1 MRPDYRGCFQPFLHP
16 GERLLIASD
25 YYENSALP
33 SVPAQLRTPR
43 TPPPPSALEQR
54 VRGVL
59 GNVLGSL
66 SRGRMEGFVAAG
78 NRGE

>member
-1 MRPDYRGCFQPFLHP
+1 MRPDYRGCLQPFLHP
-16 GERLLIASD
+16 GERLIVASD

-33 SVPAQLRTPR
+33 SVPAQHASYTTP
-43 TPPPPSALEQR
+43 AVELEQR